1 MIIHFTIIY
10 LSHNENTRI
19 GNQISQMIELQK
31 FDAIDVFDLDLR
43 HKCRQF
49 YH

>member
-1 MIIHFTIIY
+1 MKTLDKDIK
-10 LSHNENTRI
+10 
-19 GNQISQMIELQK
+19 ISQMIELQK
-31 FDAIDVFDLDLR
+31 FDAIDIFDLDLG